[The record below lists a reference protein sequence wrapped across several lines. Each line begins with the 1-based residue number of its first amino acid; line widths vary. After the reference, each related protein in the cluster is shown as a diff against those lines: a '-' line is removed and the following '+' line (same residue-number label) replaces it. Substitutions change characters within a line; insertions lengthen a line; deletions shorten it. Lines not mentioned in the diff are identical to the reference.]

1 MSLSPSASWT
11 RMIDMTT
18 REVAGDGERNQSSQW
33 LCCRQNY
40 MLDKAGNVG
49 VKEKRP
55 RVGWH
60 VWCYSNRRV
69 TSRWLNERLY
79 ALYGFGYLV
88 GIRCGE
94 EGGEERGR
102 RRNRKRWQETWG
114 VGQMKSGSQ
123 EEAEGGMMIF
133 EGFEEVEMREVE
145 RLSWREGRRSLRKWG
160 EVERCVETTRIK
172 KSGDEEDKKDIFLVM
187 SIDR

>member
-1 MSLSPSASWT
+1 M
-11 RMIDMTT
+11 
-18 REVAGDGERNQSSQW
+18 
-33 LCCRQNY
+33 
-40 MLDKAGNVG
+40 
-49 VKEKRP
+49 
-55 RVGWH
+55 
-60 VWCYSNRRV
+60 
-69 TSRWLNERLY
+69 
-79 ALYGFGYLV
+79 

-145 RLSWREGRRSLRKWG
+145 RLSWREGRRSLRK
-160 EVERCVETTRIK
+160 
-172 KSGDEEDKKDIFLVM
+172 
-187 SIDR
+187 